1 MAQITVDTK
10 ESLDSVL
17 SLLSA
22 AYGVNVGVVGEG
34 AAAAPAKAT
43 RGRRPGTGRRGR
55 PAKAKA
61 APAKTARRGRRA
73 GAAVSSSEVREW
85 ARAHGHTVSDRGR
98 LPAPILE
105 AYQASRS

>member
-34 AAAAPAKAT
+34 SGSASPAKAT
-43 RGRRPGTGRRGR
+43 RGRRPGRRGR

-61 APAKTARRGRRA
+61 APAKTARRGRRT
-73 GAAVSSSEVREW
+73 GAAVNSSEVREW

-98 LPAPILE
+98 LPAPIVE
-105 AYQASRS
+105 AYRAARS

>member
-22 AYGVNVGVVGEG
+22 AYGVNVGVVGES
-34 AAAAPAKAT
+34 AAPAKAT

>member
-1 MAQITVDTK
+1 MATITVDTK

-34 AAAAPAKAT
+34 AAPAKATAT
-43 RGRRPGTGRRGR
+43 RGRRPGRRGR

-61 APAKTARRGRRA
+61 APAKTARRGRKPSA
-73 GAAVSSSEVREW
+73 AAVSSSDVREW

>member
-22 AYGVNVGVVGEG
+22 AYGVNVGVVDEG
-34 AAAAPAKAT
+34 GSAAPAKAA
-43 RGRRPGTGRRGR
+43 RGGRRRGR
-55 PAKAKA
+55 PAKAKS

-73 GAAVSSSEVREW
+73 GASVNTSEVREW

-98 LPAPILE
+98 LPAPIVE
-105 AYQASRS
+105 AYQAARS